1 MIAAERR
8 AFWAWCRRE
17 GGATDHACSPP
28 ERLDMGR
35 SSWEESKRKRLAQV
49 FDGERTRGAPVGAGR
64 IDLRDAFGGARF
76 QVAQPAHEAA
86 GVIDARF
93 GFSGARL
100 GPAGGSVTAKWI
112 VVEWARPDAPLSR
125 VWHRVVHWDCG

>member
-1 MIAAERR
+1 
-8 AFWAWCRRE
+8 
-17 GGATDHACSPP
+17 
-28 ERLDMGR
+28 MGR
-35 SSWEESKRKRLAQV
+35 SSWPESKRKRLAQV
-49 FDGERTRGAPVGAGR
+49 FDGERTRGAPLGAGR

-100 GPAGGSVTAKWI
+100 GPAGDSVTAKWI
-112 VVEWARPDAPLSR
+112 VVEWARPDAPGRALSR
-125 VWHRVVHWDCG
+125 VWHRVVH